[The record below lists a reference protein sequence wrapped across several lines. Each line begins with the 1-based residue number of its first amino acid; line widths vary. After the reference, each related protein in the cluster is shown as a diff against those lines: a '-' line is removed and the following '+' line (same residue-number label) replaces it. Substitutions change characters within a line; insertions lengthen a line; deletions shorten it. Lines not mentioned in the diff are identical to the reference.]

1 MKLTDNYTK
10 EDIDAINCMMFYT
23 AMIMFAMAVIAQ
35 VVGIL

>member
-10 EDIDAINCMMFYT
+10 DDIDAINCMMFYT
-23 AMIMFAMAVIAQ
+23 AMIMFTMALIAK